1 MDTPTSNTEILT
13 SNIELAPIVLAPLLS
28 KYYPGQAWSLTGD
41 DYAGLTW
48 YEENTLPKPT
58 RDELVSK
65 YEEYVATQQPIDELR
80 IERNTLLEQTDR
92 YATLDYPHPTAEAK
106 QAWFDYRQALRD
118 LPETTEDP
126 ATPVW
131 PTPPK

>member
-1 MDTPTSNTEILT
+1 MDTLTSNTEILT
-13 SNIELAPIVLAPLLS
+13 SNIELAPLFS
-28 KYYPGQAWSLTGD
+28 KYYPGQAWSLNGD
-41 DYAGLTW
+41 SYAGLTW

-58 RDELVSK
+58 LDELVSK
-65 YEEYVATQQPIDELR
+65 YEEHVATQQPIDELR

-126 ATPVW
+126 ATPIW
-131 PTPPK
+131 PTPPE

>member
-1 MDTPTSNTEILT
+1 MDTPTSNTETLI
-13 SNIELAPIVLAPLLS
+13 SNIELAPLLS
-28 KYYPGQAWSLTGD
+28 KYYEGQAWSLNGD
-41 DYAGLTW
+41 SYEGLTW

-58 RDELVSK
+58 LDELVSK
-65 YEEYVATQQPIDELR
+65 YEEHVATQQPIDELR
-80 IERNTLLEQTDR
+80 IQRNTILEQTDK

-131 PTPPK
+131 PTPPE